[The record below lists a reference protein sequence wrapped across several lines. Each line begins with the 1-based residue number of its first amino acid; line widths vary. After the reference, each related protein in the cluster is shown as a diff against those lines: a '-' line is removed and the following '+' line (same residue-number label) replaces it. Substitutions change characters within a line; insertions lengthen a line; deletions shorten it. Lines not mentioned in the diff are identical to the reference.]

1 MSRNKQTLFSVTR
14 EMLRQFVSC
23 LGGDHD
29 SQSTN
34 KKSIDKGTYMT
45 PDAYDIRMNG
55 DGRKGLQ
62 SVQAPR

>member
-23 LGGDHD
+23 LGGDGDLH
-29 SQSTN
+29 STN
-34 KKSIDKGTYMT
+34 KKSNDKGAYMS
-45 PDAYDIRMNG
+45 PEAYDIRMNG
-55 DGRKGLQ
+55 DGRKSLQ